1 MKSLFK
7 LLMATLL
14 LGAFAVSTASAD
26 ADKGQRYYLK
36 IFKPQTGF
44 NGTKFAAMHSQAEW
58 EEQFANGGEIF
69 IEEWSEEYPKLA
81 PMLQGD
87 KFKEGIMPHIKDF
100 AIKYANDS
108 GNVPSC

>member
-1 MKSLFK
+1 MKSLLK
-7 LLMATLL
+7 LLMASLL

-44 NGTKFAAMHSQAEW
+44 NGTKFAAMHTQAEW
-58 EEQFANGGEIF
+58 EKLFADNGKEFIAEWGEQ
-69 IEEWSEEYPKLA
+69 YPKLK
-81 PMLQGD
+81 PFLESD
-87 KFKEGIMPHIKDF
+87 KFQQILPDIKDF
-100 AIKYANDS
+100 AVKYASDS